1 MSIVFHARVNVSSA
15 TFDSIHNNARIL
27 SCMHSIFRLP
37 QELYH
42 GCRLSARLHQSI
54 CGIMRLTAL
63 LCRGKRIH
71 RDKLEY
77 LCKQSWRRRV
87 SLLQVDRL
95 RVPERVLANPN
106 HPIHQA
112 EDMFTSTRHEEALA
126 EEIEMG
132 VSPKVASE
140 IRSEKAQRL
149 TPWLPHANDPRYH
162 PTAEPSLMYSNRRR
176 FTKGLEQ
183 ASLLTNT
190 VVLSGFPSVLANL
203 STKIHSYILGPGLSE
218 TDRLTQA
225 GRSDLRAAVG
235 RAVLHAHV
243 WHTDETK
250 LPRRFCPE
258 LPIWKHKAEFG
269 IHPQQATR
277 YLFQNLFRI
286 LERQVPNF
294 SELSNESASSEFSEM
309 PSRWTSR
316 DRFLETYYH
325 FGNPGRRIGFAEQH
339 DLVIH
344 GRDPLPAFVPDP
356 VQVHELCLANPP
368 PVTCLGPMSPLIDF
382 QSTRY
387 YREDSTDE
395 ADPVRPE
402 QRQAAAVMHC
412 FASAIAHAY
421 SRGLREGHLLET
433 PICLHAICSDGVY
446 FDFVHFQLNTLQFP
460 DPATQLNDAN
470 AVRNL
475 AWVDGNHRLFD
486 KQVPRRSMLRNT
498 KYRDLDMTVF
508 SRLAEWQPADPPAMD
523 KIRELAS

>member
-1 MSIVFHARVNVSSA
+1 
-15 TFDSIHNNARIL
+15 
-27 SCMHSIFRLP
+27 
-37 QELYH
+37 
-42 GCRLSARLHQSI
+42 
-54 CGIMRLTAL
+54 MRLTGL
-63 LCRGKRIH
+63 LYRGKRIY
-71 RDKLEY
+71 RDKLEH

-95 RVPERVLANPN
+95 RVPERVLANPD

-112 EDMFTSTRHEEALA
+112 EDMFTSNRHEEALA

-140 IRSEKAQRL
+140 IRSQRAQRL
-149 TPWLPHANDPRYH
+149 APWLPHANDPRYH
-162 PTAEPSLMYSNRRR
+162 PTTEPSLMYSNRRR
-176 FTKGLEQ
+176 FTKALEQ

-190 VVLSGFPSVLANL
+190 VVLPGSPSILANV
-203 STKIHSYILGPGLSE
+203 STKIDSYVLGTGLDE
-218 TDRLTQA
+218 TDSLTQA
-225 GRSDLRAAVG
+225 GRSELRAAVG

-250 LPRRFCPE
+250 LPRRFRPE

-277 YLFQNLFRI
+277 FLFQNLFRI

-294 SELSNESASSEFSEM
+294 FKPSNQFTSSEFSEM
-309 PSRWTSR
+309 PSRWTTR

-325 FGNPGRRIGFAEQH
+325 FGNPGRRIGFAEHH

-356 VQVHELCLANPP
+356 IQMRELCLAHPP

-382 QSTRY
+382 QSTQY
-387 YREDSTDE
+387 YREDSSDGWLANLPRLYPHPHLITVNLSLPNVWSDFLEPE

-402 QRQAAAVMHC
+402 QRQAAALMHC

-421 SRGLREGHLLET
+421 SCGLREGQLLET
-433 PICLHAICSDGVY
+433 PICLHAVCSDGVY

-460 DPATQLNDAN
+460 DPTAQSDDAN

-508 SRLAEWQPADPPAMD
+508 SRLAGAYFWGLLGSHCLTEWQPADS
-523 KIRELAS
+523 LATDGILEVAG